1 MTTKRKTASADA
13 VVGLSRRKRRPTP
26 PTTLKSPRLKL
37 RIPRNEV
44 AQTLTAL
51 LSRYE
56 IEDVS
61 VQDRPLE
68 EVIAEVFQQEV
79 AL

>member
-1 MTTKRKTASADA
+1 MPRCYERVPRA
-13 VVGLSRRKRRPTP
+13 V
-26 PTTLKSPRLKL
+26 
-37 RIPRNEV
+37 IP
-44 AQTLTAL
+44 QTLSTL

-68 EVIAEVFQQEV
+68 EVIAEVFQQDAATPSPSGRGTE
-79 AL
+79 